1 MLLRD
6 RRQHVE
12 DLIVPMIGRGA
23 VVILDRY
30 FPSMV
35 AYQGAAGL
43 PVDALLEANA
53 FAPRPDVLLLLDV
66 PPAIGLQRIWER
78 GARQI
83 TSKLRKICRVA
94 VTFS

>member
-35 AYQGAAGL
+35 AYQGAAGVYQWML
-43 PVDALLEANA
+43 
-53 FAPRPDVLLLLDV
+53 
-66 PPAIGLQRIWER
+66 
-78 GARQI
+78 
-83 TSKLRKICRVA
+83 
-94 VTFS
+94 